1 MLKAFKELFGEHY
14 VSHGVMY
21 KTGAGMVAGATALNQ
36 VITGFQFNWQA
47 KAIQSAGETSNK
59 AVRQEVADLRQE
71 VADLRQEVADQFGV
85 VMGKLDAV
93 LEEKRKP

>member
-1 MLKAFKELFGEHY
+1 MKPFVSLQDQDLHY

-21 KTGAGMVAGATALNQ
+21 KTGAAMVAGATALNQ

-59 AVRQEVADLRQE
+59 AVQKEVAELCQQL
-71 VADLRQEVADQFGV
+71 VSSLA
-85 VMGKLDAV
+85 
-93 LEEKRKP
+93 